1 MKLHPA
7 RRVVGQHTARD
18 GGLAR
23 THRNVGGTTRR
34 DELLTR
40 RSHCEVHVGGVTEAS
55 IERPGRVGR
64 ALRKRAIHPGQPS
77 SDGPLPPASQLPAP
91 TLGVTHTAGGSSE
104 CDDGA
109 EAEGE
114 RPRQS
119 GSHEHPLCVDETLD
133 EELEAHPEERMSN
146 IEFLTLA
153 TDASITTL
161 HEHKGKD
168 PTSAGEGGELEASGS
183 ATADVHVH
191 VEVAAPLMKP
201 VEAFTPACSTATP
214 ADEATTL
221 FGRLSGSFASNIA
234 GARDEDEGA
243 PSLEF

>member
-1 MKLHPA
+1 
-7 RRVVGQHTARD
+7 
-18 GGLAR
+18 LAR

-168 PTSAGEGGELEASGS
+168 PTSAEKGGKLEASVS
-183 ATADVHVH
+183 PTAGG
-191 VEVAAPLMKP
+191 EVAAPLMKP
-201 VEAFTPACSTATP
+201 VEVFTPACSTATP

-221 FGRLSGSFASNIA
+221 FGRLSGSFTLFNSA
-234 GARDEDEGA
+234 GADEGQDEGA
-243 PSLEF
+243 LP